1 VPPILGLLLLA
12 PASPADCAG
21 DGARLTIVLRY
32 DDVDAKSDMGLEARI
47 LSALRSRGMRCTLGV
62 TPRVVAGSAF
72 DPAQQE
78 GLPLPPE
85 KIALLK
91 DALSDGT
98 AEVALHGFSHQTVR
112 RKIDGGFMKPFGR
125 YHSEFFG
132 VSRPEQERKMAEG
145 KRILEE
151 TLGVPVKT
159 FIPPWNAY
167 DWNTLTVAA
176 DLGFENFSAA
186 RRGLVLASSPLRFV
200 PRTCD
205 VADLREAVASA
216 RRVKDREALIV
227 VLFHHYDFRE
237 SSPQNG
243 RIDFGGFE
251 SLLDWLSRQGDL
263 RIVGIAAA
271 AASSGDLGPGRFWWN
286 RNALLWQIT
295 PPLLNRLLPSDAKPL
310 YLGVAAARAL
320 KVRLWIVVLGVYLG
334 IAAAAGWLAGR
345 IAPRL
350 RARSPRLARGAVGL
364 SLAAFAAVVVAA
376 LWDGEPYSGGAT
388 AAFFMAGACVG
399 VWRGAAGGSARSAI
413 LRAPR
418 GSRSPA
424 GSG

>member
-1 VPPILGLLLLA
+1 M
-12 PASPADCAG
+12 
-21 DGARLTIVLRY
+21 LRY
-32 DDVDAKSDMGLEARI
+32 DDVDAKSDTGLERKI
-47 LSALRSRGMRCTLGV
+47 LAALRSRGMRCTLGV
-62 TPRVVAGSAF
+62 TPRVAAGSAF
-72 DPAQQE
+72 DPSPQK
-78 GLPLPPE
+78 GMPLPPE

-112 RKIDGGFMKPFGR
+112 RKIGGSYVAPFGR

-132 VSRPEQERKMAEG
+132 VSRPEQERKISQG
-145 KRILEE
+145 KGILEKA
-151 TLGVPVKT
+151 LGVRVKT

-186 RRGLVLASSPLRFV
+186 RRGLILSASPLRFV

-205 VADLREAVASA
+205 VADLKEAVESA
-216 RRVKDREALIV
+216 RRVQDPAALIV
-227 VLFHHYDFRE
+227 VLFHHYDFKE
-237 SSPQNG
+237 SSPRNG
-243 RIDFGGFE
+243 RIDFAGFE
-251 SLLDWLSRQGDL
+251 RILDWLSGQPDL
-263 RIVGIAAA
+263 RVVDIASAA
-271 AASSGDLGPGRFWWN
+271 ESASDLGPGRFWWN

-295 PPLLNRLLPSDAKPL
+295 PPLLNRFLPSDAKPL
-310 YLGVAAARAL
+310 YLGLPAARAL
-320 KVRLWIVVLGVYLG
+320 KVRLWILVLGVYLG
-334 IAAAAGWLAGR
+334 VAAAAGWLAR
-345 IAPRL
+345 RLAPIL
-350 RARSPRLARGAVGL
+350 RSWSPRLARSAFGIC
-364 SLAAFAAVVVAA
+364 LAAFATVVVAA

-388 AAFFMAGACVG
+388 AAFFMAGACAG
-399 VWRGAAGGSARSAI
+399 AWRGAGGGGAAKSAI